1 MPYPQTSGKGAPG
14 NPGAPG
20 TGVSGSSVTYQVGA
34 DGNSVPTGSWSAAV
48 PVVPKGQYLWTRTI
62 TNFTNN
68 TSTTAYSV
76 AYSAIDGAPG
86 SPGAPGNP
94 GTPGNPGVDGVGM
107 SSSTIMYAAAA
118 NATTPPS
125 SGWSSSMPAVNKGQY
140 LWTRTT
146 TAYTNGTS
154 TTAYSLGYVALDG
167 APGTQG
173 APGSP
178 GSAGTPG
185 TNGVGVASSTVTYQ
199 ASSSGTTAPTGA
211 WSSTVPVVS
220 KGQYLWTR
228 TILTMT
234 DSSSSTAYAVSYI
247 GADGTPGAPGSPGAA
262 GVSYN
267 PQPPVSR
274 TVTVAT
280 AYQHT
285 DTAKPYKVQVNARA
299 TQTVTLAGTV
309 ADRIELRVGPTAASV
324 APGGSGGFSVGV
336 WESGITGIAVMIG
349 AAVQDGGQVTAD
361 VPAGWYFQVNR
372 LAGTS
377 ATIVSCFTQAMTA

>member
-1 MPYPQTSGKGAPG
+1 MPYPQTSGKGQPG
-14 NPGAPG
+14 APGAPG
-20 TGVSGSSVTYQVGA
+20 TGVSASTVTYQVA
-34 DGNSVPTGSWSAAV
+34 TDGDSVPTGSWSTTVPAV
-48 PVVPKGQYLWTRTI
+48 LKGQYLWTRTV

-76 AYSAIDGAPG
+76 AYSAKD
-86 SPGAPGNP
+86 GAPGNP
-94 GTPGNPGVDGVGM
+94 GSPGTPGLPGADGVGM
-107 SSSTIMYAAAA
+107 SSSTIMYAVAG
-118 NATTPPS
+118 NPTTPPS
-125 SGWSSSMPAVNKGQY
+125 SGWSSSMPTVNKGQY

-146 TAYTNGTS
+146 TVFTNGAS

-167 APGTQG
+167 T
-173 APGSP
+173 PGSP
-178 GSAGTPG
+178 GSPG
-185 TNGVGVASSTVTYQ
+185 APGANGVGIASSAVTYQ
-199 ASSSGTTAPTGA
+199 ASNSGITAPTGT

-228 TILTMT
+228 NILTMT
-234 DSSSSTAYAVSYI
+234 DSSSATAYSVSYI
-247 GADGTPGAPGSPGAA
+247 GADGAPGTPGSPGAA
-262 GVSYN
+262 GVSFA
-267 PQPPVSR
+267 PQSPVSR
-274 TVTVAT
+274 TITIGNPF
-280 AYQHT
+280 QHT

-309 ADRIELRVGPTAASV
+309 ADRVELRIGPTAASV

>member
-1 MPYPQTSGKGAPG
+1 MPYPQTGGKGAPG
-14 NPGAPG
+14 NTGAPG

-34 DGNSVPTGSWSAAV
+34 DGNSVPTGSWSAAI

-76 AYSAIDGAPG
+76 AYNAVDGAPG

-94 GTPGNPGVDGVGM
+94 GTPGNPGADGVGM
-107 SSSTIMYAAAA
+107 SSSTIMYAVAG
-118 NATTPPS
+118 NPTTPPS

-146 TAYTNGTS
+146 TAYTNGAS

-167 APGTQG
+167 T
-173 APGSP
+173 PGSP
-178 GSAGTPG
+178 GSPG
-185 TNGVGVASSTVTYQ
+185 APGANGVGIASSAVTYQ
-199 ASSSGTTAPTGA
+199 ASNSGITAPTGT

-228 TILTMT
+228 NILTMT
-234 DSSSSTAYAVSYI
+234 DSSSATAYSVSYI
-247 GADGTPGAPGSPGAA
+247 GADGAPGTPGSPGAA
-262 GVSYN
+262 GVSFA
-267 PQPPVSR
+267 PQSPVSR
-274 TVTVAT
+274 TITIGNPF
-280 AYQHT
+280 QHT

-309 ADRIELRVGPTAASV
+309 ADRVELRIGPTAASV

-377 ATIVSCFTQAMTA
+377 AAIVSCFTQAMTA